1 MMDIIDFVIVASL
14 MFVILI
20 CYHIIFYYSRKSV
33 SISKEEYSLVKAILT
48 EFKHRIDEQNK
59 KISEI
64 MIKVDLIENRI
75 GGQAIKKEEVKS
87 STIQENIEVSTGK
100 IERTD
105 LNLSDIEISILK
117 FISTGPR
124 SSKEVQ
130 LSINK
135 SREHT
140 ARLLKNLYSKN
151 LLKRESQGKF
161 FVYTLSE
168 EGKKVIAGS

>member
-1 MMDIIDFVIVASL
+1 MIDVIDFVIVASL
-14 MFVILI
+14 MFVILV
-20 CYHIIFYYSRKSV
+20 CYHIIFYYSRKKVSV
-33 SISKEEYSLVKAILT
+33 SKEEYSLIKAILT

-75 GGQAIKKEEVKS
+75 ERQPIKKEEVKAS
-87 STIQENIEVSTGK
+87 AIQENVEVSTRK

-105 LNLSDIEISILK
+105 SNISDIELSILK
-117 FISTGPR
+117 FISTGPK
-124 SSKEVQ
+124 SSKDVQ
-130 LSINK
+130 SAINK

-168 EGKKVIAGS
+168 EGKKVIVGS